1 MHPELINHP
10 YFLRYYRRWQ
20 EAPTSSAFVGVADL
34 LCAHAHYDDAIK
46 VCRDGLTHN
55 PDLIS
60 GRLILARCLVARG
73 EGEAARDVLGE
84 ILALA
89 PAHVEALR
97 LQQQLQPQLVT
108 PVTTPAT
115 GAPTSNPWATMTM
128 ARLYLMQGLQQEARE
143 VFQAILTRDPQ
154 HAEARR
160 GLTALEPERA

>member
-10 YFLRYYRRWQ
+10 YFMRYYRRWQ

-46 VCRDGLTHN
+46 VCREGLTHN

-73 EGEAARDVLGE
+73 ESEAAREVLGE
-84 ILALA
+84 ILALV
-89 PAHVEALR
+89 PGHVEALR
-97 LQQQLQPQLVT
+97 LQQHVQPQLVT
-108 PVTTPAT
+108 PVMTSPAGT
-115 GAPTSNPWATMTM
+115 PTSNPWATMTM
-128 ARLYLMQGLQQEARE
+128 ARLYLMQGLRQEARE
-143 VFQAILTRDPQ
+143 VFQAILVRDPQ

-160 GLTALEPERA
+160 GLTALEHEGA